1 MDSKRILKEYFGYES
16 FREGQKELINGILA
30 RQDVLGIMPTSG
42 GKSLCYQIPALL
54 LDGVTIV
61 ICPLISLMKDQVD
74 ALREYGISA
83 TYLNST
89 LTHREYRIRLEGLKE
104 GLYKLLYIA
113 PEGLTTSNFLNIAK
127 NINIPFIA
135 IDECHCIS
143 QWGHDFRPE
152 YREIPRFISKLSQ
165 RPILGTFT
173 ATATVEIK
181 KDIKKILNLNKPLE
195 IITGFD
201 RPNLYFGVE
210 KGIDKKRYIFDYL
223 KQHCDDSGI
232 IYCATR
238 REVESLGKALQDKA
252 FNVSIYHGGIGSQE
266 RQEAQDAFLYDK
278 NTIMVATNAFGMG
291 IDKSNVRFVI
301 HYNMPK
307 NLEAYYQEAGRA
319 GRDGEDSEC
328 ILLFSPQDVVKQ
340 KYLIELNN
348 MEPQRENIAYKN
360 LQNLVDYCHT
370 HDCLR
375 DRLLEYFGEA
385 TDNKLSCGKC
395 SNCLDHRDKVDITV
409 DAQKILSCI
418 YRMKENYG
426 VTMVASVLNGSRSK
440 KVLELGFD
448 KLSTY
453 GIMSN
458 YTKKDIQQVI
468 LFLVAEGYL
477 ALSEGKYPIVKL
489 ISRSVDVLKGKEQVF
504 KRGDVVMI
512 ESQNEMEIHQELFN
526 ELKQLRMKIAL
537 EKNVAPYIIFPDTT
551 LKEMSMYLPNSK
563 EEFLKIKGVG
573 VVKVDAYGE
582 AFINTIIEYIGIHKV
597 ESIVVEEKKS
607 IQKKTTVSGKTKTHH
622 ITYELYLQGLSIEA
636 IAEERSFTVNTIISH
651 LEKCIDE
658 GRDMDCSGII
668 NEDIESQVLKVI
680 GEVGNQFL
688 RPIKEALSDE
698 ISYFDIKKV
707 LLKNRVTL
715 GKVESLMTE

>member
-16 FREGQKELINGILA
+16 FREGQYELINGILA
-30 RQDVLGIMPTSG
+30 KQDVLGIMPTSG

-89 LTHREYRIRLEGLKE
+89 LTHREYRIRLEELQE
-104 GLYKLLYIA
+104 GSYKLLYIA
-113 PEGLTTSNFLNIAK
+113 PEGLNAAHFLNIAK

-152 YREIPRFISKLSQ
+152 YREIPRFISKLSR

-210 KGIDKKRYIFDYL
+210 KGIDKRRYIFHYL
-223 KQHCDDSGI
+223 KKHRDDSGI

-238 REVESLGKALQDKA
+238 KEVESLGKEIKDKGFA
-252 FNVSIYHGGIGSQE
+252 VSVYHGGMGIQE

-307 NLEAYYQEAGRA
+307 NIEAYYQEAGRA

-348 MEPQRENIAYKN
+348 MESQREIIAYKN

-375 DRLLEYFGEA
+375 ERLLEYFGEV
-385 TDNKLSCGKC
+385 TDKKLSCDKC

-418 YRMKENYG
+418 YRMKESYG
-426 VTMVASVLNGSRSK
+426 VAMVASVLNGSRSK

-458 YTKKDIQQVI
+458 YTKKDIQQLI

-477 ALSEGKYPIVKL
+477 ALTEGKYPIVKL
-489 ISRSVDVLKGKEQVF
+489 INRSVDVLKGKEQVF

-512 ESQNEMEIHQELFN
+512 ESQNEMEIHHELFN
-526 ELKQLRMKIAL
+526 KLKQLRMKIAL
-537 EKNVAPYIIFPDTT
+537 EKNVPPYIIFPDTT
-551 LKEMSMYLPNSK
+551 LKEMSMYLPKSK
-563 EEFLKIKGVG
+563 EDFLKIKGVG

-582 AFINTIIEYIGIHKV
+582 VFINTIIEYIKSHNV
-597 ESIVVEEKKS
+597 DSIVVEDKKT
-607 IQKKTTVSGKTKTHH
+607 IQKKSTVSGKTKTHH

-636 IAEERSFTVNTIISH
+636 ISEERDFTINTIITH
-651 LEKCIDE
+651 LEKCVDE
-658 GRDMDCSGII
+658 GKDMDCSSII
-668 NEDIESQVLKVI
+668 DEDIERLIIEVI
-680 GEVGNQFL
+680 EEVGNQFL
-688 RPIKEALSDE
+688 RPIKEALPEE

-707 LLKNRVTL
+707 LLKNRVSI
-715 GKVESLMTE
+715 GKVESLMNE